1 MWGRLCSWRWIQ
13 DVPRGAIVYREGVVT
28 GGPQI
33 IGTPY
38 HGGALSLEY
47 GFQNLQVLVDG
58 GIPRL
63 PNNPSPMVNNVVH
76 NSCPRTMQGGSIPMN
91 MNYTLAWVFSDF
103 MELQTITHHLDCTI
117 LREKRQSLG

>member
-1 MWGRLCSWRWIQ
+1 MYLSSIGLLYINWAGELAPYERMKVSPKVHKKTGLGPPWPCTWGKLCSWRWVQ
-13 DVPRGAIVYREGVVT
+13 AVFRGAIVYREGVVT

-33 IGTPY
+33 VGTPY

-63 PNNPSPMVNNVVH
+63 PNNPTPQGQQR
-76 NSCPRTMQGGSIPMN
+76 CPQLLP
-91 MNYTLAWVFSDF
+91 
-103 MELQTITHHLDCTI
+103 
-117 LREKRQSLG
+117 